1 MVGEGC
7 AMDAP
12 WADDPVRSWLL
23 VALEPVRQVL
33 SDHYILDVELLLASL
48 EDSVGSRLH
57 FYGKAHSAALADESH
72 STRFEYPPDS
82 PKDSHQARRSP
93 ADSVQHCL
101 QRLCHSATVQPVQLV
116 HYSACASSGRAGC
129 VIHSQPNQPSQSA
142 TANGPGSSQSKAQR
156 VDLGRPCRW
165 YSASKS

>member
-1 MVGEGC
+1 
-7 AMDAP
+7 MDAP

-93 ADSVQHCL
+93 ADSVQRCL
-101 QRLCHSATVQPVQLV
+101 QRLCLSATAQPVQLV
-116 HYSACASSGRAGC
+116 HYSACASA
-129 VIHSQPNQPSQSA
+129 A
-142 TANGPGSSQSKAQR
+142 MR
-156 VDLGRPCRW
+156 VV
-165 YSASKS
+165 

>member
-1 MVGEGC
+1 
-7 AMDAP
+7 MDAP
-12 WADDPVRSWLL
+12 WAHDPVRSRQL

-93 ADSVQHCL
+93 AYRVEHCL
-101 QRLCHSATVQPVQLV
+101 QRLCVQQ
-116 HYSACASSGRAGC
+116 YSRAAGARACASAACAGCRVGRA
-129 VIHSQPNQPSQSA
+129 QSA
-142 TANGPGSSQSKAQR
+142 KPICVNGPGS
-156 VDLGRPCRW
+156 
-165 YSASKS
+165 KSSPAF

>member
-1 MVGEGC
+1 
-7 AMDAP
+7 MDAP
-12 WADDPVRSWLL
+12 WADDPVRSWQL

-82 PKDSHQARRSP
+82 PKDSHQARRLPIGRQCATLP
-93 ADSVQHCL
+93 AAAVPQ
-101 QRLCHSATVQPVQLV
+101 CHST
-116 HYSACASSGRAGC
+116 AGAAGALQC
-129 VIHSQPNQPSQSA
+129 LRFQRPCGLCDSFAAQSA
-142 TANGPGSSQSKAQR
+142 EPVCANGPGSSQSKAQR

-165 YSASKS
+165 YSALKS